1 MRPTVDLA
9 GTEMRVLLPCADLA
23 FATNLVDLRSDAVHV
38 AIRQEPRS
46 QPKCAPVEELA
57 EFLCQLRALPFG
69 SIIARHDI
77 SESKASRRPVQAGV
91 STMQKLFLFCA
102 LAAPFNVS
110 HAEAPG
116 APVAEFED
124 ARPPYELARL
134 YHRDAQ
140 VPRSRK
146 AGGKRNETAK
156 TRNREPTISTCTAAS
171 SLMSQIVFNP
181 ETSSWDRA
189 RATGDWAIVKRP
201 REIPGLGRV
210 RAVMVDN
217 VATTQTPAKG
227 STATGCSAT
236 VTFNAGGIIAAAESE
251 ENRSEMAEHGA
262 SAEEIT
268 DAVKAVWQ
276 MWAYA
281 VTFHPSM
288 GDLPLPD
295 QTTKGDDAEEHL
307 DHDQLLRLLSS
318 RLSINEVQYTVTPL
332 AAGGYAVQIIH
343 IDQQWQ

>member
-1 MRPTVDLA
+1 
-9 GTEMRVLLPCADLA
+9 
-23 FATNLVDLRSDAVHV
+23 
-38 AIRQEPRS
+38 
-46 QPKCAPVEELA
+46 LA

-124 ARPPYELARL
+124 ARLPYKLARL

-140 VPRSRK
+140 VPRFRK
-146 AGGKRNETAK
+146 AGEKRNETTK

-171 SLMSQIVFNP
+171 SLMSQIVFSP

-189 RATGDWAIVKRP
+189 RAARDWAIVKRP

-217 VATTQTPAKG
+217 IATTQIPAKG

-236 VTFNAGGIIAAAESE
+236 VTFNVGGIIAAAESE
-251 ENRSEMAEHGA
+251 ESRSEMAEHGA

-268 DAVKAVWQ
+268 DAIKAIWQ

-281 VTFHPSM
+281 ATFHPRM
-288 GDLPLPD
+288 GGLPLPD
-295 QTTKGDDAEEHL
+295 ETTKGDEGEGYL

-318 RLSINEVQYTVTPL
+318 RLSINEVQYTATPL
-332 AAGGYAVQIIH
+332 AAGGYAVQLTH
-343 IDQQWQ
+343 IDLQWQ